1 LPRPDSDAQTI
12 PKGLVWERHCISPM
26 LVTRYPLLI
35 MDLLE
40 YQAKALFRQM
50 AIPILPS
57 QRIDNPADLKGLKIP
72 YPVVL
77 KSQVR
82 AGGRGRAGG
91 IKFVENTI
99 DAVAA
104 AQTIFNL
111 PIESEYP
118 QVLLAEAKYNADQ
131 ELYLAVLLDPV
142 ARRPV
147 LLGSKQGG
155 MNVEGTIEQMQQVA
169 VDQDFSP
176 FYARRLMLKMGL
188 QGDLIQ
194 SVSTIVEKMYRLFV
208 EKDLDL
214 VEINPLGISPKGE
227 VMALDGKVSAN
238 DEALG
243 RHPDLV
249 VLSGNRQSSGLAGD
263 RRSPYSPSDRRNSHS
278 NAIYSPP
285 EFDPNSKS
293 QISNSESLKLVELEG
308 NIGVLCNGVGLT
320 MATLDAVA
328 HAKGKPANFVNLG
341 SLERYEAADALRER
355 AEQGLELVAQDKSV
369 KVVLVNI
376 LGSAGASEA
385 MTAAVAGYL
394 ERKVRANRQI
404 QLVLRLVGSDREA
417 MRERLGQLPVQLAAT
432 LDEAVAQAVSLAK

>member
-1 LPRPDSDAQTI
+1 
-12 PKGLVWERHCISPM
+12 
-26 LVTRYPLLI
+26 

-50 AIPILPS
+50 EIPVLPS

-147 LLGSKQGG
+147 LLGSQQGG
-155 MNVEGTIEQMQQVA
+155 MDVEGSIDQMQQVV
-169 VDQDFSP
+169 VDQEFSP

-238 DEALG
+238 NDALG

-249 VLSGNRQSSGLAGD
+249 GLAEKKQDTKQLGERRRQTD
-263 RRSPYSPSDRRNSHS
+263 RRSANLNLPHSSLELAPTSP
-278 NAIYSPP
+278 
-285 EFDPNSKS
+285 S
-293 QISNSESLKLVELEG
+293 QISNSEPLNLVELDG
-308 NIGVLCNGVGLT
+308 NIGILCNGVGLT

-328 HAKGKPANFVNLG
+328 NEAGKPANFVNLG
-341 SLERYEAADALRER
+341 SLDRYDSVDALRDRTES
-355 AEQGLELVAQDKSV
+355 ALELVSQDKSV

-376 LGSAGASEA
+376 LGSSATSEA
-385 MTAAVAGYL
+385 MIAAVVGYL
-394 ERKVRANRQI
+394 ERKARANRQLQI
-404 QLVLRLVGSDREA
+404 VLLLVGLDRDA
-417 MRERLGQLPVQLAAT
+417 VKKRLGQLPVQLATT
-432 LDEAVAQAVSLAK
+432 LDQAVAQAVSLAK

>member
-1 LPRPDSDAQTI
+1 
-12 PKGLVWERHCISPM
+12 
-26 LVTRYPLLI
+26 

-40 YQAKALFRQM
+40 YQAKSLFRQM

-111 PIESEYP
+111 PIEDEYP

-147 LLGSKQGG
+147 LLGSRQGG
-155 MNVEGTIEQMQQVA
+155 MDVEGSIEQMQQVA
-169 VDQDFSP
+169 VDQEFSP
-176 FYARRLMLKMGL
+176 FYARRLALKMGL

-214 VEINPLGISPKGE
+214 VEINPLGISPTGE
-227 VMALDGKVSAN
+227 VMALDGKVTAN
-238 DEALG
+238 DDALG
-243 RHPDLV
+243 RHPDLAT
-249 VLSGNRQSSGLAGD
+249 LSGKRQSSGLARE
-263 RRSPYSPSDRRNSHS
+263 RRSPHASGDRSHS
-278 NAIYSPP
+278 QSKVQQSP
-285 EFDPNSKS
+285 EFDPKSKS
-293 QISNSESLKLVELEG
+293 PISNSESLQLIELDG
-308 NIGVLCNGVGLT
+308 NIAILCNGVGLT
-320 MATLDAVA
+320 MATLDAVT
-328 HAKGKPANFVNLG
+328 HQGGKPANFVNIG
-341 SLERYEAADALRER
+341 SLDRYYAANALRDRVEL
-355 AEQGLELVAQDKSV
+355 GLELVAQDKSV
-369 KVVLVNI
+369 KVILVNI
-376 LGSAGASEA
+376 LGSASKTEEII
-385 MTAAVAGYL
+385 AAVAGYL
-394 ERKVRANRQI
+394 ERKARANRHI
-404 QLVLRLVGSDREA
+404 QVVLRLVEIDA
-417 MRERLGQLPVQLAAT
+417 DAVKKRLGQLPVQLAST
-432 LDEAVAQAVSLAK
+432 LDEAAAASVSSVK

>member
-1 LPRPDSDAQTI
+1 
-12 PKGLVWERHCISPM
+12 
-26 LVTRYPLLI
+26 

-40 YQAKALFRQM
+40 YQAKSLFRQM

-111 PIESEYP
+111 PIEEEYP

-147 LLGSKQGG
+147 LLGSRQGG
-155 MNVEGTIEQMQQVA
+155 MDVEGSIEQMQQVA
-169 VDQDFSP
+169 VDQEFSP
-176 FYARRLMLKMGL
+176 FYARRLALKMGL

-214 VEINPLGISPKGE
+214 VEINPLGISPTGE
-227 VMALDGKVSAN
+227 VMALDGKVTAN
-238 DEALG
+238 DDALG
-243 RHPDLV
+243 RHPDLAA
-249 VLSGNRQSSGLAGD
+249 LSGKKQSSGLARE
-263 RRSPYSPSDRRNSHS
+263 RRSPHASGDRSHS
-278 NAIYSPP
+278 QSKVQQSP
-285 EFDPNSKS
+285 EFDPKSKS
-293 QISNSESLKLVELEG
+293 SISNSESLQLIELDG
-308 NIGVLCNGVGLT
+308 NIAILCNGVGLT
-320 MATLDAVA
+320 MATLDAVT
-328 HAKGKPANFVNLG
+328 HQGGKPANFVNIG
-341 SLERYEAADALRER
+341 SLDRYYAANALRDRVEL
-355 AEQGLELVAQDKSV
+355 GLELVAQDKSV
-369 KVVLVNI
+369 KVILVNI
-376 LGSAGASEA
+376 LGSASKTEEII
-385 MTAAVAGYL
+385 AAVAGYL
-394 ERKVRANRQI
+394 ERKARANRHI
-404 QLVLRLVGSDREA
+404 QVVLRLVELDA
-417 MRERLGQLPVQLAAT
+417 DAVKKRLGQLPVQLAST
-432 LDEAVAQAVSLAK
+432 LDEAAAASVSSAK